1 MSECPQ
7 NPLKKGRDG
16 GEHGRVFTEMNLCC
30 LQEFT
35 EVTNGVKSGKV
46 GGTGEGDGVEV
57 RNRYEALTEEEE
69 DKEERHQEKKKA
81 VIRRWSRNASQ
92 KKEQYDDALICVE
105 CQPEL
110 NHGATLCSRPCS
122 GHGGG
127 LCPGY
132 SQAPEVSA
140 SGDPLA
146 TASGAKGETACLGLF
161 QEMHQDCLN
170 GCDEK
175 IDEWEEIEFLVDSGA
190 SATVVNTNQVKAVKA
205 SHPDP
210 NKYYKMADGSTIYN
224 KGEKLFRAATDEC
237 RAFKVRTQV
246 ADVDTALLSVAEVVD
261 RGGRVVFDQRGSYIE
276 TKDDQGNAR
285 RGHLE
290 YRRGTNIMRLWIP
303 RDQGTPFQGQA

>member
-1 MSECPQ
+1 MQ
-7 NPLKKGRDG
+7 NR
-16 GEHGRVFTEMNLCC
+16 F
-30 LQEFT
+30 
-35 EVTNGVKSGKV
+35 
-46 GGTGEGDGVEV
+46 
-57 RNRYEALTEEEE
+57 EALTEEEE
-69 DKEERHQEKKKA
+69 EQVERHQEETGK
-81 VIRRWSRNASQ
+81 VVRRWSRNASQ
-92 KKEQYDDALICVE
+92 KRGKESEEITCVE
-105 CQPEL
+105 CHSQWPFLER
-110 NHGATLCSRPCS
+110 NHGVVLCSRPCS

-140 SGDPLA
+140 SGDPSAAA
-146 TASGAKGETACLGLF
+146 TGAEGETACLGLF

-175 IDEWEEIEFLVDSGA
+175 IEEWEEIEFLVDSGA

-205 SHPDP
+205 SDPDP

-246 ADVDTALLSVAEVVD
+246 ADVDTALLSVAQVVD
-261 RGGRVVFDQRGSYIE
+261 RGGRVVFDQKGSYIE

-290 YRRGTNIMRLWIP
+290 YRRGTYVMRLWIP
-303 RDQGTPFQGQA
+303 RDQSTPFQGQA